1 MKKTKATFG
10 ALLILAML
18 LGCLDKADA
27 NQEVYSIATEII
39 WPIQLENKSNVLSE
53 DTVYDEDGY
62 YIAMPKGSEITKLT
76 NGYIWTINSNSYL
89 IQFQI
94 FKLSDA
100 FNTETFRAA
109 PALLDTVKKAIESN
123 SNNTVKMNNDYKT
136 MQLDGKN
143 AIFINGT
150 VNRDDLSG
158 DMNVYLIDSK
168 SGLIYLSFAKVQN
181 KGDIASKISIDAI
194 AIGVLSSIKIK

>member
-1 MKKTKATFG
+1 MKKTQATLG
-10 ALLILAML
+10 VLLILAIL
-18 LGCLDKADA
+18 LGCFDKANA

-53 DTVYDEDGY
+53 DTIYDEDGY
-62 YIAMPKGSEITKLT
+62 YIVMPKGSEITKLT
-76 NGYIWTINSNSYL
+76 NGYIWTINSNRYL
-89 IQFQI
+89 MQFQI

-100 FNTETFRAA
+100 FNTETFEAA

-136 MQLDGKN
+136 MQIDSKN

-150 VNRDDLSG
+150 VKKDNLTG
-158 DMNVYLIDSK
+158 DINVYLIDSK
-168 SGLIYLSFAKVQN
+168 SGLIFLTVAKIQN
-181 KGDIASKISIDAI
+181 TVDIASKIYLDAI
-194 AIGVLSSIKIK
+194 AIGVLSTIKIK